1 MFGKRT
7 KGVYCKYN
15 YTLKSSDY
23 SKPERY
29 KPSYICTL
37 FWRLRTVKVNG
48 MIPVFALNFNVVLDA
63 NLFSSSFQ
71 KIEQNAAFETFK
83 IIGRG

>member
-1 MFGKRT
+1 MFCKRT
-7 KGVYCKYN
+7 KGVNYKYN

-29 KPSYICTL
+29 KPNYICTL

-48 MIPVFALNFNVVLDA
+48 MTSVLALNLNVILDP
-63 NLFSSSFQ
+63 NQFSSSFQ